1 MKQSIQLRLGQNL
14 TMTPQLQHAIKLLQL
29 STLDLQREIQEV
41 LDSNYMLEEAEE
53 SEQAKTGE
61 SESGSETGVA
71 TEAEPVV
78 PETARETDREIDA
91 QRDELPNELPVDVEW
106 GDVYDSYLPSAS
118 YNGGED
124 EPDFFAQRSRP
135 EDLHEHLFSQLNLTR
150 MDDRERIIASAVI
163 DAINPDGYLT
173 ADSDELLSAL
183 RDPDLAA
190 DEVEAIIHHV
200 QSFDPAGVAARSLQE
215 CLILQL
221 RQMPDGQPFRDQAMT
236 VCREHFEALTRQDLT
251 GIGSRLGLGADQVS
265 RIVATI
271 RALHPRPGALIAE
284 IQPEYVIPDVFV
296 RKREGVW
303 LVELNPDITPR
314 LRVNA
319 DYARLIRRADR
330 SADNTSL
337 KSHLQE
343 ARWFIKSL
351 ASRNE
356 TVLRVASKIVDL
368 QRDFLELGEEA
379 MKPMVL
385 RDVAE
390 ALELHE
396 STVSRVTSQKFM
408 HTPRG
413 TYELKYFFSSHVSTA
428 SGGEA
433 SSTAIRALIRKL
445 VAAEP
450 ANKPLSDNKIAS
462 LLADQGINV
471 ARRTVAKYREAL
483 GIPPSNERKRLT

>member
-221 RQMPDGQPFRDQAMT
+221 RQMPDGQPLREQAMT

>member
-71 TEAEPVV
+71 TEAEPAV

-91 QRDELPNELPVDVEW
+91 ERDELPNELPVDVEW

-118 YNGGED
+118 HNGGED

-173 ADSDELLSAL
+173 ADIDELLSAL

-190 DEVEAIIHHV
+190 DEVEAVIHHV

-221 RQMPDGQPFRDQAMT
+221 RQMPDGQPFREQAMT

>member
-1 MKQSIQLRLGQNL
+1 MKQSIQLRLGQHL

-41 LDSNYMLEEAEE
+41 LESNYMLEEAEE
-53 SEQAKTGE
+53 TEQGKGAETE
-61 SESGSETGVA
+61 RSSETGMT
-71 TEAEPVV
+71 TEAETP
-78 PETARETDREIDA
+78 ASSSASETDHEIDA
-91 QRDELPNELPVDVEW
+91 QRAEMPSELPVDVDW
-106 GDVYDSYLPSAS
+106 GDVYDSYLPSGPH
-118 YNGGED
+118 NGGDD
-124 EPDFFAQRSRP
+124 EPDLFAQRSRP
-135 EDLHEHLFSQLNLTR
+135 ESLHEHLFAQLNLTH
-150 MDDRERIIASAVI
+150 MDDRERTVAAAVI

-173 ADSDELLSAL
+173 ADVDELLSSL
-183 RDPDLAA
+183 GDPDLEA
-190 DEVEAIIHHV
+190 DEVEAVIHRV
-200 QSFDPAGVAARSLQE
+200 QSFDPTGVAARNLQE
-215 CLILQL
+215 CLVLQL
-221 RQMPDGQPFRDQAMT
+221 RQMPETQPLREQAIA
-236 VCREHFEALTRQDLT
+236 VCREHFEALTRQDLN
-251 GIGSRLGLGADQVS
+251 GIGSRLGLDADQVS
-265 RIVATI
+265 RVVALI

-303 LVELNPDITPR
+303 LVELNPDITPK

-319 DYARLIRRADR
+319 DYAKLIRRADR

-356 TVLRVASKIVDL
+356 TVVRVASKIVEL
-368 QRDFLELGEEA
+368 QRDFLEFGEEA

-396 STVSRVTSQKFM
+396 STVSRVTSQKYM

-413 TYELKYFFSSHVSTA
+413 TFELKYFFSSHVSTA
-428 SGGEA
+428 SGGEC

-445 VAAEP
+445 VAAET

-483 GIPPSNERKRLT
+483 GIPPSNERKRLA